1 MLLLGSGKTGR
12 DIQSSETTVDGVR
25 VVVMSSVAVTR
36 TSVTVAFGVTVVI
49 VCACSLLLGPGTTC
63 LGVDVGDAV
72 GRGGGVALGWQDA
85 KVSISKGMMY
95 LGFIIISVYGIN
107 QLAGWNGG
115 VNF

>member
-72 GRGGGVALGWQDA
+72 GRGGGVALGWQDT